1 MAKKLH
7 VEIGIDGETSI
18 SRIEGSGF
26 DLIEAAMVCEC
37 QAAQIINGLKRK
49 GLDLDAQKLATQNAR
64 LARLV
69 RRMQETKER
78 RT

>member
-26 DLIEAAMVCEC
+26 GLIAAATFAINAFYRAFAKKGEED
-37 QAAQIINGLKRK
+37 AESFKII
-49 GLDLDAQKLATQNAR
+49 
-64 LARLV
+64 
-69 RRMQETKER
+69 MQEMVADDNSTIWTK
-78 RT
+78 TI

>member
-26 DLIEAAMVCEC
+26 DLIAAATFAVNAFYRAFAKKSEE
-37 QAAQIINGLKRK
+37 
-49 GLDLDAQKLATQNAR
+49 DARDFKFLMQKIVAEDDSVIWSKTI
-64 LARLV
+64 
-69 RRMQETKER
+69 
-78 RT
+78 

>member
-26 DLIEAAMVCEC
+26 DLIAAATFV
-37 QAAQIINGLKRK
+37 INAFYRAFAK
-49 GLDLDAQKLATQNAR
+49 
-64 LARLV
+64 
-69 RRMQETKER
+69 KER
-78 RT
+78 ERCRKL

>member
-26 DLIEAAMVCEC
+26 DLIAAATFV
-37 QAAQIINGLKRK
+37 INAFYRAFAKK
-49 GLDLDAQKLATQNAR
+49 SEKDAGNFKLFIQKLVADDNS
-64 LARLV
+64 LV
-69 RRMQETKER
+69 WSKTI
-78 RT
+78 

>member
-26 DLIEAAMVCEC
+26 DLIAAATFTLNAFYRAFAKKSE
-37 QAAQIINGLKRK
+37 K
-49 GLDLDAQKLATQNAR
+49 DAGDFKLFMQKVIADDNSPVWSKTI
-64 LARLV
+64 
-69 RRMQETKER
+69 
-78 RT
+78 

>member
-26 DLIEAAMVCEC
+26 DLIAAATFVINAFYRAFAKKSEEAAESFKIV
-37 QAAQIINGLKRK
+37 
-49 GLDLDAQKLATQNAR
+49 
-64 LARLV
+64 
-69 RRMQETKER
+69 MQGVVADDNSPIWTK
-78 RT
+78 TI

>member
-26 DLIEAAMVCEC
+26 DLIAAACFALNTFYRAFAKKSE
-37 QAAQIINGLKRK
+37 K
-49 GLDLDAQKLATQNAR
+49 DAGNFKLFMQKLVADDNSSVWSKTI
-64 LARLV
+64 
-69 RRMQETKER
+69 
-78 RT
+78 

>member
-26 DLIEAAMVCEC
+26 DLIAAATFV
-37 QAAQIINGLKRK
+37 INAFYRAFAKK
-49 GLDLDAQKLATQNAR
+49 SEEDARDFKFLMQKIVAEDDSVIWSKTI
-64 LARLV
+64 
-69 RRMQETKER
+69 
-78 RT
+78 

>member
-26 DLIEAAMVCEC
+26 DLIAAATFV
-37 QAAQIINGLKRK
+37 INAFYRAFAKK
-49 GLDLDAQKLATQNAR
+49 SEKDARDFKFLMQKIVAEDDSVIWSKTI
-64 LARLV
+64 
-69 RRMQETKER
+69 
-78 RT
+78 

>member
-26 DLIEAAMVCEC
+26 DLIATATFV
-37 QAAQIINGLKRK
+37 INAFYRAFAK
-49 GLDLDAQKLATQNAR
+49 
-64 LARLV
+64 
-69 RRMQETKER
+69 KER
-78 RT
+78 ERCRKL